1 MIPIN
6 NQIKAMNTLTSGL
19 VDDFQKLREGKID
32 IKKATAISRISGKA
46 ISAIAQG
53 VMTANHQEIQRQK
66 IEVSKMNAESKIE
79 HVKIQKAKL
88 KRAGIR
94 VDV

>member
-6 NQIKAMNTLTSGL
+6 TQMIVMNRLTSSL
-19 VDDFQKLREGKID
+19 VDDVQKLRDGKID
-32 IKKATAISRISGKA
+32 KAKANSLARLSGKV
-46 ISAIAQG
+46 ISSIAQG
-53 VMTANHQEIQRQK
+53 VMTANHQAIQRQK

-88 KRAGIR
+88 KSIGIR
-94 VDV
+94 IDV